1 MGLGPNFYNSFVIQ
15 MIPQW
20 LQNSSRW
27 IPHCNMTVRL
37 KTIFSHSNRKL
48 RHIKIGLRG
57 G

>member
-1 MGLGPNFYNSFVIQ
+1 MGLNTNLYSCLVIQ

-27 IPHCNMTVRL
+27 IPHRNMTIKL
-37 KTIFSHSNRKL
+37 KTIFSLSNRKL

>member
-1 MGLGPNFYNSFVIQ
+1 MGLGPNVYSSFVIQ

-27 IPHCNMTVRL
+27 FPYCNMTVRL